1 MPQQPSAALL
11 SGLGFQHPLE
21 QFESS
26 NLTAVTAFKVKAA
39 YFENVTLAGE
49 TFPFPTVELDESSY
63 LDLTA
68 LVKDGHLNWGA
79 PSGNSTWRIFSFW
92 GHYTNQR
99 SNAGGTFATSV
110 IGNGSWT
117 VDHFSKTGA
126 KVTTDFWD
134 QNILYD
140 TEIANLLKT
149 VGEYSWEDSMEI
161 LASLYWTPDLVER
174 FEQSRGYGLIKY
186 LPLLFTYTDSWNGI
200 LPPYPEQFHYGNYT
214 TDGTSIYNLD
224 CRTILNESYKD
235 FVSHYAEWSHS
246 KGFKFSDQPAYNL
259 PLTMVSSE
267 DP

>member
-1 MPQQPSAALL
+1 
-11 SGLGFQHPLE
+11 
-21 QFESS
+21 
-26 NLTAVTAFKVKAA
+26 
-39 YFENVTLAGE
+39 
-49 TFPFPTVELDESSY
+49 
-63 LDLTA
+63 
-68 LVKDGHLNWGA
+68 
-79 PSGNSTWRIFSFW
+79 
-92 GHYTNQR
+92 
-99 SNAGGTFATSV
+99 
-110 IGNGSWT
+110 
-117 VDHFSKTGA
+117 
-126 KVTTDFWD
+126 
-134 QNILYD
+134 
-140 TEIANLLKT
+140 
-149 VGEYSWEDSMEI
+149 MEI